1 MRVTGAIF
9 DMDGVLFDTEQIY
22 QQTWHE
28 IAAERRIDLGSG
40 FLKAV
45 SGTSGERMRQVI
57 EKYYHVSDG
66 RIIVE
71 DCMDR
76 VRDKLS
82 VYVPVKKGVY
92 EILEFFKQKEIP
104 MAVASSSSNKQ
115 IEANLEKAEI
125 LSYFSEIVSGA
136 EVKQGKPAP
145 DIFQRAAM
153 GIGCEPE
160 NCFVFEDSENGVM
173 AGFAAG
179 CATIMVPDLI
189 EPSAEME
196 QYCLLIC
203 QNLLEAQEKIADIIE

>member
-115 IEANLEKAEI
+115 IEANLKKAEI

-173 AGFAAG
+173 AGFTAG